1 MIQILEL
8 DKPEDVGNARQIYK
22 FLGKLDNVFSFI
34 ETYAIKVTEWC
45 WQTRV
50 TILKKRRKK

>member
-1 MIQILEL
+1 ML
-8 DKPEDVGNARQIYK
+8 DRFIYK